1 MRDTLFLLQP
11 GFVDPR
17 LSQDRYYCTECA
29 ALEGL
34 LSFTAPLRERLE
46 VRRIGFERP
55 RAPLVELLGPDH
67 QNCPM
72 LVLGEAA
79 PKEIQRVNTSAAT
92 GRRFITG
99 LVPIGEYLA
108 TQYGVPRPHP

>member
-29 ALEGL
+29 ALEGV

-55 RAPLVELLGPDH
+55 GTP
-67 QNCPM
+67 
-72 LVLGEAA
+72 
-79 PKEIQRVNTSAAT
+79 AT
-92 GRRFITG
+92 GRQFITG

-108 TQYGVPRPHP
+108 TQYGIPRPHP